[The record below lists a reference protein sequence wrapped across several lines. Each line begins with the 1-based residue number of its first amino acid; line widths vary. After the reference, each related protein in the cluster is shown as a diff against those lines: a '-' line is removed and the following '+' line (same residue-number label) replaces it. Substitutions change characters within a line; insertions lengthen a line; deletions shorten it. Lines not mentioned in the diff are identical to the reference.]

1 MARVA
6 GRSSLAWHAPG
17 YADRG
22 PIAFMSTLVPSTVA
36 ADPQEQIIAALRGEL
51 EEYGGLLNVFDE
63 QQQAIL
69 NRQPDAVL
77 ALEEKLSA
85 QLSAVRTR
93 RTQREGLLSRFAGDG
108 RPPSRVSVLGAIPA
122 FRESLRPLVEALA
135 SEINRLIA
143 LTRRRAEQNQM
154 LLARTVEV
162 MQEVCER
169 LQPGAVTRTYAAN
182 GQMKIKAPAGAGR
195 LLEHS

>member
-1 MARVA
+1 M
-6 GRSSLAWHAPG
+6 LNLEEP
-17 YADRG
+17 
-22 PIAFMSTLVPSTVA
+22 VA
-36 ADPQEQIIAALRGEL
+36 AHDPQEQIIAALRAEL

-77 ALEEKLSA
+77 ALEERLAA
-85 QLSAVRTR
+85 QLSAVKTR
-93 RTQREGLLSRFAGDG
+93 RSRRETLVSSFAGDG

-122 FRESLRPLVEALA
+122 FREAIRPLVEALA
-135 SEINRLIA
+135 TEINRLIA
-143 LTRRRAEQNQM
+143 RTRRKAEQNQM

-162 MQEVCER
+162 MQEVCSR
-169 LQPGAVTRTYAAN
+169 LSPGAVSRTYAPN
-182 GQMKIKAPAGAGR
+182 GRMKIKAAAVPGR